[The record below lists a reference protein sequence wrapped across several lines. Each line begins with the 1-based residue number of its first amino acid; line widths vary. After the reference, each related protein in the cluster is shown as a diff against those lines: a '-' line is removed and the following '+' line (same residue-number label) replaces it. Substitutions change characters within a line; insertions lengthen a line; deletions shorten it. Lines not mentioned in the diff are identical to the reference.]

1 MNERHIADMD
11 PFSRDFSKYA
21 PSDNTYLTVGV
32 FDGVHLGHKRLLNC
46 LAAEA
51 AANGCVPGVVTFLNH
66 PREVLTPGFS
76 VDWLATPEERIDLLH
91 QAGMELV
98 APIRFTKEASRVRA
112 ADFVKLLQQHL
123 GMRGLVVGPDFA
135 MGHNRE
141 GTPEFLA
148 ALGQTSGFALK
159 VAQLE
164 ESDGVPISSSL
175 IRGALSRGD
184 AGAASRL
191 LGRNYAVSG
200 DVVRGDGRGGSTLGF
215 PTANIAVPPQKAL
228 PSDGIYAAMAFVEGT
243 WFQAA
248 ASIGVRPTFGGSNR
262 TVEAYL
268 LDFNGDLYGKTTLL
282 EFVQRLRDEAYFS
295 STEELRL
302 QIEKDVEH
310 TRQVLA
316 GVFHET
322 RL

>member
-1 MNERHIADMD
+1 MD
-11 PFSRDFSKYA
+11 PFSRDFAKYS
-21 PSDNTYLTVGV
+21 PSGNTYLTVGV
-32 FDGVHLGHKRLLNC
+32 FDGVHLGHKRLLSY
-46 LAAEA
+46 LVAEA
-51 AANGCVPGVVTFLNH
+51 AANDCIPGVVTFLNH
-66 PREVLTPGFS
+66 PREVLTPAFS
-76 VDWLATPEERIDLLH
+76 MAWLATPEERIRSASPWL
-91 QAGMELV
+91 GMELV
-98 APIRFTKEASRVRA
+98 VPVRFTVEASRVRA

-148 ALGQTSGFALK
+148 ALGQMSGFTLK

-184 AGAASRL
+184 TGAASRL

-200 DVVRGDGRGGSTLGF
+200 KVVHGDGRGGSTLGF

-228 PSDGIYAAMAFVEGT
+228 PSDGIYAAMVFVEGT

-262 TVEAYL
+262 TVEA
-268 LDFNGDLYGKTTLL
+268 FC
-282 EFVQRLRDEAYFS
+282 
-295 STEELRL
+295 
-302 QIEKDVEH
+302 
-310 TRQVLA
+310 
-316 GVFHET
+316 
-322 RL
+322 

>member
-1 MNERHIADMD
+1 MY
-11 PFSRDFSKYA
+11 PFSRDFAKHS
-21 PSDNTYLTVGV
+21 PSGNTYLTVGV
-32 FDGVHLGHKRLLNC
+32 FDGVHLGHKRLLNY

-51 AANGCVPGVVTFLNH
+51 AANGCIPGVVTFLNH

-76 VDWLATPEERIDLLH
+76 VDWLATPEERIDLLQ

-98 APIRFTKEASRVRA
+98 VPIRFTLEASLVRA

-148 ALGQTSGFALK
+148 ALGQKSGFALK
-159 VAQLE
+159 VAHLE

-175 IRGALSRGD
+175 IRGALSKGD
-184 AGAASRL
+184 TGAASRL

-200 DVVRGDGRGGSTLGF
+200 KVVHGEGRGGSTLGF

-228 PSDGIYAAMAFVEGT
+228 PSDGIYATMAFIEGT

-248 ASIGVRPTFGGSNR
+248 SSIGVRPTFGGSNR

-268 LDFNGDLYGKTTLL
+268 LDFNGDLYGKTAHL

-302 QIEKDVEH
+302 QIERDVEQ
-310 TRQVLA
+310 TRLVLA

>member
-1 MNERHIADMD
+1 MEFA
-11 PFSRDFSKYA
+11 KYS
-21 PSDNTYLTVGV
+21 PSGNTYLTVGV
-32 FDGVHLGHKRLLNC
+32 FDGVHLGHKRLLNY

-51 AANGCVPGVVTFLNH
+51 AANGCIPGVVTFLNH
-66 PREVLTPGFS
+66 PREVLTPDFS
-76 VDWLATPEERIDLLH
+76 VAWLATEKERIDLLH
-91 QAGMELV
+91 QAGMDLV
-98 APIRFTKEASRVRA
+98 VPIRFTVEASLVRA
-112 ADFVKLLQQHL
+112 AHFVKLLQQHL

-148 ALGQTSGFALK
+148 ALGQKNGFTLN

-175 IRGALSRGD
+175 IRGALSKGD
-184 AGAASRL
+184 TGTASRL

-200 DVVRGDGRGGSTLGF
+200 KVVHGDGRGGNTLGF

-228 PSDGIYAAMAFVEGT
+228 PSDGIYAAMAFVEGS

-268 LDFNGDLYGKTTLL
+268 LDFNGDLYGKTVHL

-295 STEELRL
+295 SIEELRF
-302 QIEKDVEH
+302 QIEKDVEQ

-316 GVFHET
+316 GVFHEA
-322 RL
+322 RP

>member
-1 MNERHIADMD
+1 MD
-11 PFSRDFSKYA
+11 PFSKDFAKYS
-21 PSDNTYLTVGV
+21 PSRNTYLTVGV
-32 FDGVHLGHKRLLNC
+32 FDGVHLGHKRLLSY

-76 VDWLATPEERIDLLH
+76 LDWLATPEERIDLLH
-91 QAGMELV
+91 RAGIELV
-98 APIRFTKEASRVRA
+98 VPVRFTLEASRVRA

-123 GMRGLVVGPDFA
+123 GMRGLVVGTDFA

-148 ALGQTSGFALK
+148 ALGRTGGFALK
-159 VAQLE
+159 VARLE
-164 ESDGVPISSSL
+164 ENDGVPISSSF

-191 LGRNYAVSG
+191 LGRNYTLSG
-200 DVVRGDGRGGSTLGF
+200 KVVHGDGRGGNTLGF

-228 PSDGIYAAMAFVEGT
+228 PSDGIYAAMAFLEGSR
-243 WFQAA
+243 FQAA
-248 ASIGVRPTFGGSNR
+248 ANIGVRPTFGGTNR

-268 LDFNGDLYGKTTLL
+268 LDFDGDLYGKTVCL
-282 EFVQRLRDEAYFS
+282 EFVQRLRDEAYFP

-302 QIEKDVEH
+302 QIERDVEH
-310 TRQVLA
+310 TKRALA
-316 GVFHET
+316 GAFHEAG
-322 RL
+322 R

>member
-1 MNERHIADMD
+1 MD
-11 PFSRDFSKYA
+11 PFSKDFAKYS
-21 PSDNTYLTVGV
+21 PSGNTYLTVGV
-32 FDGVHLGHKRLLNC
+32 FDGVHLGHKRLLSY

-51 AANGCVPGVVTFLNH
+51 AANGCAPGVVTFLNH
-66 PREVLTPGFS
+66 PREVLTPAFS
-76 VDWLATPEERIDLLH
+76 MDWLTTPEERIDLLH

-98 APIRFTKEASRVRA
+98 VPIRFTVEASRVRA
-112 ADFVKLLQQHL
+112 ADFVKLLQRHL

-148 ALGQTSGFALK
+148 ALGQMNGFTLK

-175 IRGALSRGD
+175 IRGALSKGD
-184 AGAASRL
+184 ASAASRL

-200 DVVRGDGRGGSTLGF
+200 KVVHGDGRGGSTLGF
-215 PTANIAVPPQKAL
+215 PTANIAVPPKKAL
-228 PSDGIYAAMAFVEGT
+228 PSDGIYATMAFVGGN

-248 ASIGVRPTFGGSNR
+248 TSIGVRPTFGGSNR

-268 LDFNGDLYGKTTLL
+268 LDFNGDLYGKTAHL
-282 EFVQRLRDEAYFS
+282 EFVQRLREEAYFS

-302 QIEKDVEH
+302 QIERDVEH

-316 GVFHET
+316 GVFHEAK
-322 RL
+322 L